1 MLSFISSWAQ
11 QIIFAVIIGVII
23 QMLLPEGKN
32 KKYIKI
38 VIGVYVL
45 FAVISPVVG
54 KDIDLNLEQFNFIIE
69 ENNIA
74 NEANIKG
81 SIDDIYINN
90 LKQDVIAKLQN
101 KGYGCENVELDT
113 NENYEVENLKIYG
126 IYESEE
132 DYKENSNNIEKVNN
146 IYINEIQIGEKE
158 NKIQD
163 QKVMGIPQSE
173 EYKLKEYLSETYDV
187 KEKNISIE

>member
-1 MLSFISSWAQ
+1 MLFFISSWAQ

-23 QMLLPEGKN
+23 QMLLPEDKN

-54 KDIDLNLEQFNFIIE
+54 KNIDLNLEQFNFTIE

-126 IYESEE
+126 IYESKE

>member
-74 NEANIKG
+74 NEANIKE